1 MLTSLLD
8 RSYNCCFVTLEMPDT
23 KSTVKIHRGGARL
36 TTSMLTF
43 REWLNDLLL
52 QLHCPGIS
60 IAVVDGDHISSTGY
74 GLARLPDIQATSQTE
89 YLMASTTKAFTAA
102 TMGSVIHDDT
112 CNKIPGASGKIKW
125 STPIKKI
132 LPDDFVLD
140 DPYLTE
146 NVTIEDTLSHRT
158 GCPGHDYMWGP
169 SLGRSPEGITR
180 RLRHLGPPNEPLRTR
195 WQYNNLMYAVV
206 ANVIEK
212 VTGKEFSS
220 VLKERIWAPLG
231 MCQTYADLEAAG
243 TALASAKDGKL
254 EFARGYSWIEN
265 DATTKFTKT
274 TDDAGYYVP
283 EPWINLAGIG
293 AAGSIVSSVDD
304 YAKWV
309 AAILKASRPPEKDK
323 QEKSEDSS
331 KPVITYDLWKELTS
345 PRSFMYPMMSFS
357 DVNPLP
363 PNPHLSTTA
372 YALGWFL
379 DSNIFPGHVVV
390 KHGGGLPGF
399 GSDVSMLPS
408 HKFGVVSVGNGGQ
421 AANTA
426 GEAIF
431 RELLGRKLGI
441 PVADRRYVP
450 KKDKKEDDKS
460 TNDEV
465 KVEDV
470 IKADLSTAAALDTSS
485 SAPSSQPDA
494 TVTKANLDK
503 IAGSYNHPA
512 YGTFTV
518 PIAPT
523 SATYSA
529 KDPSLEGHPIKRKA
543 PKDTKTNE
551 DTSLPTILVSPVGKR
566 GLHSA
571 FLLHAP
577 RHVSSSANSTNEE
590 NAIAFDLEKLIL
602 RGCLADC
609 EFSGLPSGVGHEDD
623 EKYPCRDE
631 PIWVSEE
638 TTKAGAVVDSS
649 GRVGLELY
657 RTFGSEEDRK
667 EGGQEEVADAGSLAE
682 GWETSKV
689 WFEKVS

>member
-1 MLTSLLD
+1 ML
-8 RSYNCCFVTLEMPDT
+8 RQLEMPDT
-23 KSTVKIHRGGARL
+23 NPQPSPQGQSKTDYFDADFSR
-36 TTSMLTF
+36 
-43 REWLNDLLL
+43 WLNDLLL

-60 IAVVDGDHISSTGY
+60 IAVVDGDQISSTSY
-74 GLARLPDIQATSQTE
+74 GLARLPDVQATSQTE

-102 TMGSVIHDDT
+102 TMGIVIHDDT
-112 CNKIPGASGKIKW
+112 CNNIPSAPDKIKW
-125 STPIKKI
+125 STPVKRI
-132 LPDDFVLD
+132 LPDDFMLD
-140 DPYLTE
+140 DSYLTE
-146 NVTIEDTLSHRT
+146 NVTIEDALSHRT

-206 ANVIEK
+206 ATVIEK
-212 VTGKEFSS
+212 VTSKDFGS

-231 MCQTYADLEAAG
+231 MRHTYADLEAAG
-243 TALASAKDGKL
+243 DALASIEDGKL

-265 DATTKFTKT
+265 EATTKSTRT
-274 TDDAGYYVP
+274 TDEAGHYVP

-323 QEKSEDSS
+323 QEESEDSS
-331 KPVITYDLWKELTS
+331 KPVITHNLWKELTS

-390 KHGGGLPGF
+390 KHAGGLPGF

-408 HKFGVVSVGNGGQ
+408 HNFGVVSVGNGGQ

-431 RELLGRKLGI
+431 RELLGRKLGL
-441 PVADRRYVP
+441 PVADRRHVP
-450 KKDKKEDDKS
+450 KKDKSQEEKHS
-460 TNDEV
+460 SDEAQGEEV
-465 KVEDV
+465 V
-470 IKADLSTAAALDTSS
+470 KADLSTAAVPDTTSP
-485 SAPSSQPDA
+485 APSSQPDA
-494 TVTKANLDK
+494 NLAKADLEK
-503 IAGSYNHPA
+503 LAGSYNHAA

-518 PIAPT
+518 SIAPS

-529 KDPSLEGHPIKRKA
+529 ENPSLEDHPIKRKA
-543 PKDTKTNE
+543 PKDTKTNG
-551 DTSLPTILVSPVGKR
+551 DVSIPTLLVSPVGKR

-571 FLLHAP
+571 FLLHSP
-577 RHVSSSANSTNEE
+577 RHTSNDTN
-590 NAIAFDLEKLIL
+590 IVIFDLEKLIL

-609 EFSGLPSGVGHEDD
+609 EFTDLPSGVGTADD
-623 EKYPCRDE
+623 EKYPCRDQ

-638 TTKAGAVVDSS
+638 TTKAGAVVGSS
-649 GRVGLELY
+649 GRLGLELY
-657 RTFGSEEDRK
+657 RTFGSEEDRM
-667 EGGQEEVADAGSLAE
+667 EGRQEEVEDAGSLAE

-689 WFEKVS
+689 WFEKA

>member
-1 MLTSLLD
+1 
-8 RSYNCCFVTLEMPDT
+8 MPDT
-23 KSTVKIHRGGARL
+23 DSQQSPQEKSKIDYFDADFSKWL
-36 TTSMLTF
+36 T
-43 REWLNDLLL
+43 DLLL

-74 GLARLPDIQATSQTE
+74 GLARLPGVKATSQTE

-102 TMGSVIHDDT
+102 TTGSVIHDDS
-112 CNKIPGASGKIKW
+112 CNNLPNTPGKIKW

-140 DPYLTE
+140 DAYLTQ

-212 VTGKEFSS
+212 VTGKEFGS

-231 MCQTYADLEAAG
+231 MCHTYADLEAAG
-243 TALASAKDGKL
+243 DALASFQDGKL

-265 DATTKFTKT
+265 EETTKSAKT
-274 TDDAGYYVP
+274 PDEAGHYVP
-283 EPWINLAGIG
+283 EPWIHLAGIG

-309 AAILKASRPPEKDK
+309 AAILKASQPLEKDK

-331 KPVITYDLWKELTS
+331 KPVITHNLWKELTS
-345 PRSFMYPMMSFS
+345 PRAFMYPMMSFS

-408 HKFGVVSVGNGGQ
+408 HHFGVVSVGNGGQ

-460 TNDEV
+460 TNDEA

-470 IKADLSTAAALDTSS
+470 VKADLSTAAAPDTSS
-485 SAPSSQPDA
+485 AAPLSKPDA
-494 TVTKANLDK
+494 TLAGADLDK
-503 IAGSYNHPA
+503 LAGSYNHAA

-518 PIAPT
+518 AIAPS
-523 SATYSA
+523 SATYSSE
-529 KDPSLEGHPIKRKA
+529 DPSLEGHPIQRKA
-543 PKDTKTNE
+543 PKDTKTDG
-551 DTSLPTILVSPVGKR
+551 DTNPFTILVSPVGKR

-571 FLLHAP
+571 FLLHSP
-577 RHVSSSANSTNEE
+577 RRSSSTDTDVV
-590 NAIAFDLEKLIL
+590 IFDLEKLIL

-609 EFSGLPSGVGHEDD
+609 EFTGLPSGVGHEDD
-623 EKYPCRDE
+623 ETYPCRDQA
-631 PIWVSEE
+631 IWVSEE
-638 TTKAGAVVDSS
+638 TTTAGALVDSS
-649 GRVGLELY
+649 GRLGLELY

-667 EGGQEEVADAGSLAE
+667 EGRQEVGGAAGSLAE
-682 GWETSKV
+682 GWEISKV
-689 WFEKVS
+689 WFEKA